1 VFCRTGSVREM
12 LLKTEDIN
20 DARFTSTLPQ
30 AAAWQMAAKRGL
42 DLLGAAMA
50 LVVFSPLFVLI
61 SILIRLTSPGPI
73 LFRWHV
79 VGRGGKPF
87 VGYKFRSMFD
97 GADRARE
104 QLRDKNEMTGVFFK
118 MKNDPRVTSIGQVL
132 RRFSLD
138 ELPQLWSVLMGHMS
152 LVGPRPSQVF
162 EYEQLTE
169 WQKQRVQV
177 KPGLVSLWIV
187 SGKTQDFDDMVRLD
201 LYYTYNWS
209 MWMDLEILFR
219 ALPYVILGKNH

>member
-1 VFCRTGSVREM
+1 M
-12 LLKTEDIN
+12 LLKTEDVN
-20 DARFTSTLPQ
+20 DAQFASTAPP
-30 AAAWQMAAKRGL
+30 APAWQMAAKRGL
-42 DLLGAAMA
+42 DILGAATA
-50 LVVFSPLFVLI
+50 LAVFSPLFALI

-118 MKNDPRVTSIGQVL
+118 MKNDPRVTSVGQVL

-138 ELPQLWSVLMGHMS
+138 ELPQLWSVLVGH
-152 LVGPRPSQVF
+152 
-162 EYEQLTE
+162 
-169 WQKQRVQV
+169 
-177 KPGLVSLWIV
+177 
-187 SGKTQDFDDMVRLD
+187 
-201 LYYTYNWS
+201 
-209 MWMDLEILFR
+209 
-219 ALPYVILGKNH
+219 

>member
-1 VFCRTGSVREM
+1 M
-12 LLKTEDIN
+12 LLKTEDVN
-20 DARFTSTLPQ
+20 DARFASQPLQIP
-30 AAAWQMAAKRGL
+30 AWQMAAKRSL
-42 DLLGAAMA
+42 DVLGAVTAI
-50 LVVFSPLFVLI
+50 VFFSPFFVLI
-61 SILIRLTSPGPI
+61 SILVRLTSPGPI
-73 LFRWHV
+73 FFRWHV

-104 QLRDKNEMTGVFFK
+104 QLRDQNEMTGVFFK
-118 MKNDPRVTSIGQVL
+118 MKNDPRVTPIGQVL

-138 ELPQLWSVLMGHMS
+138 ELPQLWSVLVGHMS

-162 EYEQLTE
+162 EHQQLTG
-169 WQKQRVQV
+169 WQKQRVQM

-187 SGKTQDFDDMVRLD
+187 SGKTHDFDEMVRLD
-201 LYYTYNWS
+201 LQYTYNWS
-209 MWMDLEILFR
+209 LWLDLQILLR

>member
-1 VFCRTGSVREM
+1 M
-12 LLKTEDIN
+12 LLRTEDVN
-20 DARFTSTLPQ
+20 DARFASTPLQLP
-30 AAAWQMAAKRGL
+30 AWQMAAKRGS
-42 DLLGAAMA
+42 DMLGAATA

-79 VGRGGKPF
+79 VGQGGRPY

-118 MKNDPRVTSIGQVL
+118 MKNDPRVTSIGRIL

-138 ELPQLWSVLMGHMS
+138 ELPQLWSVLAGHMS

-162 EYEQLTE
+162 EHQQLSE
-169 WQKQRVQV
+169 WQKQRVQM

-187 SGKTQDFDDMVRLD
+187 SGKTQDFDEMVRLD
-201 LYYTYNWS
+201 LHYIYHWS
-209 MWMDLEILFR
+209 IWLDLEILVR

>member
-1 VFCRTGSVREM
+1 MPLHVS
-12 LLKTEDIN
+12 
-20 DARFTSTLPQ
+20 
-30 AAAWQMAAKRGL
+30 AWQMAIKRAL
-42 DLLGAAMA
+42 DVMGAVVAI
-50 LVVFSPLFVLI
+50 VVFSPLLI
-61 SILIRLTSPGPI
+61 LIPILIRLTSPGPI

-118 MKNDPRVTSIGQVL
+118 MKNDPRVTSVGRVL

-138 ELPQLWSVLMGHMS
+138 ELPQLWSVLVGHMS
-152 LVGPRPSQVF
+152 LVGPRPCQVF
-162 EYEQLTE
+162 EYEQLAE
-169 WQKQRVQV
+169 SQKQRAQMR
-177 KPGLVSLWIV
+177 PGLVSLWIV
-187 SGKTQDFDDMVRLD
+187 SGKTQDFDAMVRLD

-209 MWMDLEILFR
+209 VWLDLEILFR
-219 ALPYVILGKNH
+219 ALPYVILGKNQ